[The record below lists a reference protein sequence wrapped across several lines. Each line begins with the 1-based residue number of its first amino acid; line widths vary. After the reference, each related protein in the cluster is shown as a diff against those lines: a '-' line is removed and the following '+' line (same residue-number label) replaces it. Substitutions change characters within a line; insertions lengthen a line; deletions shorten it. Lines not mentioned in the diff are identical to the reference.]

1 LVTGRTGQI
10 ARSLS
15 ELKSP
20 LFEFVSVGRPTL
32 DLTDRASLEATLAN
46 IEPIAV
52 VNAAAYTA
60 VDKAETEEAAAFAVN
75 CEGAGAVAAVAG
87 NRGIPIIHLST
98 DYVFA
103 GDKAGSYVEADKP
116 DPQSVYGRSKL
127 AGEQAVA
134 AANPAHVILRTAW
147 VYSPFGSNF
156 LKTMLRLAED
166 RDVVRVVGDQHGTPT
181 YALDIA
187 EGILAVLRQIAE
199 DPAGSEWRGTYH
211 MVAEGEATWA
221 EFAEAI
227 FAEAERAGRS
237 HTGVEVIST
246 DDYPTPAKR
255 PANSRM
261 ATEAFR
267 TQFGHQL
274 PAWQTGVERCI
285 TAISSGL
292 GAKGQPS

>member
-1 LVTGRTGQI
+1 MG
-10 ARSLS
+10 
-15 ELKSP
+15 ELQTP
-20 LFEFVSVGRPTL
+20 LFDFVSVGRPIL
-32 DLTDRASLEATLAN
+32 DLTDRASLEAAFAD
-46 IEPIAV
+46 IEPFAV

-75 CEGAGAVAAVAG
+75 CEGAGAVAAVARG
-87 NRGIPIIHLST
+87 RGIPIIHLST

-103 GDKAGSYVEADKP
+103 GDKAGPYVEADKP
-116 DPQSVYGRSKL
+116 DPQSAYGRSKL

-166 RDVVRVVGDQHGTPT
+166 RDVVRVVGDQQGTPT

-187 EGILAVLRQIAE
+187 EGISAVLRRIAE

-221 EFAEAI
+221 EFAETI
-227 FAEAERAGRS
+227 FAEAEK
-237 HTGVEVIST
+237 TGQAATRVEVIST
-246 DDYPTPAKR
+246 EEYPTPAKR

-261 ATEAFR
+261 ATNAFR
-267 TQFGHQL
+267 KQFGHQL
-274 PAWQTGVERCI
+274 PAWQAGVERCI
-285 TAISSGL
+285 TAINSGL
-292 GAKGQPS
+292 GVMGRTS